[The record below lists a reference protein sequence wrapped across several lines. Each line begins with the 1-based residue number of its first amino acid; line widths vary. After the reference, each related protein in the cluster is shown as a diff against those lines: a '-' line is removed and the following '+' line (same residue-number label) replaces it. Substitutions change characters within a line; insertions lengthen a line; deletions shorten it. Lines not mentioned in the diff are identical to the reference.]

1 MAIMGRM
8 DQMLSPKGIT
18 MSVAPLGAV
27 CAILF
32 TTPSAPAARVILKH
46 MLHIYSRNLII
57 LVVERKRFFIFFRE
71 CKTQIHTKVNF

>member
-1 MAIMGRM
+1 MAILGRM

-46 MLHIYSRNLII
+46 MLHI
-57 LVVERKRFFIFFRE
+57 
-71 CKTQIHTKVNF
+71 

>member
-32 TTPSAPAARVILKH
+32 TSPSAPAARVILKTH
-46 MLHIYSRNLII
+46 VAYIYDT
-57 LVVERKRFFIFFRE
+57 
-71 CKTQIHTKVNF
+71 CG